1 MIAAFVCELLACADQ
16 IIANFTLDTVTDLA
30 IAVIVASKSIDS
42 EAIHDKLTQ
51 FVNGI
56 SFFVMFTIII

>member
-16 IIANFTLDTVTDLA
+16 IIANFTLDAVTDLA

-42 EAIHDKLTQ
+42 EAIHGNLAL

-56 SFFVMFTIII
+56 SLFVVFTIMI

>member
-1 MIAAFVCELLACADQ
+1 MIAVFVCELLACADQ
-16 IIANFTLDTVTDLA
+16 IIANFMLDAVTDLA

-42 EAIHDKLTQ
+42 EAVHDKLTQ

-56 SFFVMFTIII
+56 SLFEVFTIII